1 MLRRIMIG
9 LATGAALSA
18 GPAADAFA
26 FSGGVSHVGTHPVAM
41 STSVPSDYAAAVR
54 PDADASQHL
63 GVAHVSDETSAPHRV
78 VLDR

>member
-26 FSGGVSHVGTHPVAM
+26 FSGGVSHVVTHPIAM
-41 STSVPSDYAAAVR
+41 SPSVPSDHASAR